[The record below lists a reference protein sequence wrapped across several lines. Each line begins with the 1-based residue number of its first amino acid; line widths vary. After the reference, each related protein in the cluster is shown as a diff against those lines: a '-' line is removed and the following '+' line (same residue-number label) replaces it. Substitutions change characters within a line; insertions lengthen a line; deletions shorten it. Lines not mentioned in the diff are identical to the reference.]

1 MSPADAGSEPDE
13 LTPEQAAAVRE
24 HLKEVIASQEFASS
38 KRSQDFLQLIVEHAL
53 AGRFDNLRERMIGA
67 EMFGRPIDYDTANDA
82 VVRVKAT
89 EVRKRLAQYYL
100 GLTEPPRVRIEIP
113 AGTYVAKFHTEK
125 REETAVTELA
135 IAAPGAESLSPGE
148 DALPSEQQPLFR
160 RFFRDRLRRMPR
172 KGLAASAAVVLLA
185 IVAYLGFRAFSNRSG
200 ATSQVHSIAI
210 LPLENLSGDPQQ
222 EYFADGMTDE
232 LITDLGQVSAL
243 RVISRTSVMTYKGS
257 KKLLPEIA
265 RELGVDAVVEG
276 SVLRGG
282 DQVRI
287 TAQLIDARTDEHI
300 WSQSYVRDLGN
311 VLALQGEVAQAI
323 ADQISIEVTPREQ
336 ARLSRERP
344 AYTEAQDLY
353 WLGVHMLNTGEP
365 RNAMGYLQ
373 ESVDKDPNFASAH
386 TALANAY
393 GWLGEAGWLPY
404 SEAFAK
410 QKAEASKAIAID
422 GALPEAHTE
431 LANAEMNL
439 NWDWKTA
446 ESELKRAIALNPNLA
461 AAHSAYAF
469 YLLRVGRG
477 HEGLAE
483 VKRQLELDPVSA
495 RSFTGAAFAYYFS
508 RRYDEALAYA
518 LRAERIQPN
527 PVDFLFPFGAIY
539 SEKGEYAKAVH
550 NFQQLGDQPHALG
563 HLGNVYAR
571 MGKPE
576 EARAILPKLVDRIAK
591 DGLGSY
597 EIALIYAGLGEKAQ
611 AVTWLE
617 KALAA
622 HDKGMTY
629 LKIDPCV
636 DPLRD
641 DPRFWDLVR
650 TVGLPV
656 SGVRIAK

>member
-1 MSPADAGSEPDE
+1 MASADGVSQPDQ

-24 HLKEVIASQEFASS
+24 HLKEVVASHEFGGS

-53 AGRFDNLRERMIGA
+53 AGRFDSLRERMIGA
-67 EMFGRPIDYDTANDA
+67 EMFDRPIDYDTANDA

-89 EVRKRLAQYYL
+89 EVRKKLAQYYL
-100 GLTEPPRVRIEIP
+100 GLTKPPRVRIEIP
-113 AGTYVAKFHTEK
+113 AGSYVARFHWDK
-125 REETAVTELA
+125 PEESAQAEPA
-135 IAAPGAESLSPGE
+135 IAAPGAESLAPSE
-148 DALPSEQQPLFR
+148 DEPPSEQQRGFR
-160 RFFRDRLRRMPR
+160 RFFRERARRMPH
-172 KGLAASAAVVLLA
+172 KWLIASLVLLLLA
-185 IVAYLGFRAFSNRSG
+185 IVAFRAFSNRSG
-200 ATSQVHSIAI
+200 ATNPVHSIAI

-222 EYFADGMTDE
+222 EYFAEGMTDE

-243 RVISRTSVMTYKGS
+243 RVISRTSVMTYRGS

-276 SVLRGG
+276 SVLREG

-287 TAQLIDARTDEHI
+287 TAQLIDARTDQHI
-300 WSQSYVRDLGN
+300 WSQSYVRDLDN

-323 ADQISIEVTPREQ
+323 ADQVSIEVTPREQ

-344 AYTEAQDLY
+344 VYSEAQDLY
-353 WLGVHMLNTGEP
+353 WLGVHMLNAGEP

-393 GWLGEAGWLPY
+393 GWLGEAGWLSY
-404 SEAFAK
+404 GEAFAK

-477 HEGLAE
+477 PEGLVE
-483 VKRQLELDPVSA
+483 INRQLELDPVSA
-495 RSFTGAAFAYYFS
+495 RSFTGAAFAYYFG
-508 RRYDEALAYA
+508 RRYEEALVYTH
-518 LRAERIQPN
+518 RAERIEPNN
-527 PVDFLFPFGAIY
+527 PVDFFFPFGIIY

-550 NFQQLGDQPHALG
+550 NFRQLGDQPHALG
-563 HLGNVYAR
+563 HLGNAYAR

-576 EARAILPKLVDRIAK
+576 EARAILPKLVDRVAK
-591 DGLGSY
+591 DGLGRY
-597 EIALIYAGLGEKAQ
+597 EIALIYAGLGEKAL
-611 AVTWLE
+611 AVDWLE

-641 DPRFWDLVR
+641 DPRFWDLMR

-656 SGVRIAK
+656 SGVRLAK

>member
-1 MSPADAGSEPDE
+1 
-13 LTPEQAAAVRE
+13 
-24 HLKEVIASQEFASS
+24 
-38 KRSQDFLQLIVEHAL
+38 
-53 AGRFDNLRERMIGA
+53 MIGA

-100 GLTEPPRVRIEIP
+100 GLTKPPRVRIEIP

-172 KGLAASAAVVLLA
+172 KGLAASAVVLLA
-185 IVAYLGFRAFSNRSG
+185 IVAYLGFRAFSNRYG
-200 ATSQVHSIAI
+200 ASSQVHSTAI

-410 QKAEASKAIAID
+410 QKEEASKAIAID

-518 LRAERIQPN
+518 HRAERIQPN

-539 SEKGEYAKAVH
+539 SEKGEYAKAVQ

-563 HLGNVYAR
+563 HLGNVYGR

-591 DGLGSY
+591 DGLGRY

-611 AVTWLE
+611 AVAWLE

-641 DPRFWDLVR
+641 DPRFWDLMR

-656 SGVRIAK
+656 SGVRFAK

>member
-1 MSPADAGSEPDE
+1 MAPADAGSEPEE
-13 LTPEQAAAVRE
+13 LDPEQAAAVRE

-100 GLTEPPRVRIEIP
+100 GLAKPPRVRIEIP
-113 AGTYVAKFHTEK
+113 AGTYVSKFHWEK
-125 REETAVTELA
+125 PEETAVAEPA
-135 IAAPGAESLSPGE
+135 IAASGAEFLSPSG
-148 DALPSEQQPLFR
+148 DALPSEQQPFFR
-160 RFFRDRLRRMPR
+160 RFFRERPRRMV
-172 KGLAASAAVVLLA
+172 AASAAVVLLA
-185 IVAYLGFRAFSNRSG
+185 TVAYLGFRAFSNRSG

-353 WLGVHMLNTGEP
+353 WLGVHMLNSGEP

-393 GWLGEAGWLPY
+393 GSLGEAGWLSY

-446 ESELKRAIALNPNLA
+446 ESELKRAIVLNPNLA

-469 YLLRVGRG
+469 YLLRVGRVN
-477 HEGLAE
+477 EGLAAI
-483 VKRQLELDPVSA
+483 KRQLELDPVSA
-495 RSFTGAAFAYYFS
+495 RSFTGAAYAYYFS

-518 LRAERIQPN
+518 HRAERIEPN
-527 PVDFLFPFGAIY
+527 PVSFLFPFGAIY

-563 HLGNVYAR
+563 HLGNVYGR

-576 EARAILPKLVDRIAK
+576 EARAILPKLADRIAK
-591 DGLGSY
+591 DGLGRY
-597 EIALIYAGLGEKAQ
+597 EIALIYAGLGEKAE
-611 AVTWLE
+611 AVAWLE
-617 KALAA
+617 KALVA

-656 SGVRIAK
+656 SGVRLAK

>member
-1 MSPADAGSEPDE
+1 MIPADAGSEPEE
-13 LTPEQAAAVRE
+13 LDPEQAAAVRE

-38 KRSQDFLQLIVEHAL
+38 KRSQYFLQLIVEHVL

-100 GLTEPPRVRIEIP
+100 GLTKPPRVRIEIP
-113 AGTYVAKFHTEK
+113 AGTYVAKFHWE
-125 REETAVTELA
+125 RPEQTAVAEPA
-135 IAAPGAESLSPGE
+135 IAEPGAESLSPRE
-148 DALPSEQQPLFR
+148 DALPSEQPPLFR
-160 RFFRDRLRRMPR
+160 RFFRERSRQIV
-172 KGLAASAAVVLLA
+172 AASAAVVLLA

-200 ATSQVHSIAI
+200 ATSQVRSIAI

-276 SVLRGG
+276 SILRGG

-287 TAQLIDARTDEHI
+287 TAQLIDARTDQHI
-300 WSQSYVRDLGN
+300 WSQSYVRDLDN

-344 AYTEAQDLY
+344 AYSEAQDLY
-353 WLGVHMLNTGEP
+353 WLGVHMLNIGEP

-373 ESVDKDPNFASAH
+373 ESVDKDPDFASAH

-393 GWLGEAGWLPY
+393 GSLGEAGWLPY

-422 GALPEAHTE
+422 EALPEAHTE

-446 ESELKRAIALNPNLA
+446 ERELKQAIALNPNLA

-483 VKRQLELDPVSA
+483 VKRQLELDPASA

-508 RRYDEALAYA
+508 RRYDEALAYTH
-518 LRAERIQPN
+518 RAERIQPS

-550 NFQQLGDQPHALG
+550 NFEQLGDQPHALG
-563 HLGNVYAR
+563 HLGNVYGR

-591 DGLGSY
+591 DGLGRY
-597 EIALIYAGLGEKAQ
+597 EIALIYAGLGEKAE
-611 AVTWLE
+611 AVAWLE

-656 SGVRIAK
+656 SGVRLAK

>member
-13 LTPEQAAAVRE
+13 LNPEQAAAVRE
-24 HLKEVIASQEFASS
+24 HLKEVIESQEFASS

-100 GLTEPPRVRIEIP
+100 GLTRPPRVRIEIP

-125 REETAVTELA
+125 REGTAVTELA

-172 KGLAASAAVVLLA
+172 KGLAASAVVLLA

-410 QKAEASKAIAID
+410 QKEEASKAIAID

-518 LRAERIQPN
+518 HRAERIQPN

-539 SEKGEYAKAVH
+539 SEKGEYAKAVQ

-563 HLGNVYAR
+563 HLGNVYGR

-591 DGLGSY
+591 DGLGRY

-611 AVTWLE
+611 AVAWLE

-641 DPRFWDLVR
+641 DPRFWDLMR

-656 SGVRIAK
+656 SGVRFAK

>member
-1 MSPADAGSEPDE
+1 MIPADAGSEPEE
-13 LTPEQAAAVRE
+13 LDPEQAAAVRE

-38 KRSQDFLQLIVEHAL
+38 KRSQYFLQLIVEHVL

-100 GLTEPPRVRIEIP
+100 GLTKPPRVRIEIP
-113 AGTYVAKFHTEK
+113 AGTYVAKFHWEK
-125 REETAVTELA
+125 PEETAVAEPAAT
-135 IAAPGAESLSPGE
+135 APGAESVSPSE
-148 DALPSEQQPLFR
+148 DALPSEQPPLFR
-160 RFFRDRLRRMPR
+160 RFFRERSRRTV
-172 KGLAASAAVVLLA
+172 AAFAAVVLLA

-200 ATSQVHSIAI
+200 ATSQVRSIAI

-276 SVLRGG
+276 SILRGG

-287 TAQLIDARTDEHI
+287 TAQLIDARTDQHI
-300 WSQSYVRDLGN
+300 WSQSYVRDLDN

-344 AYTEAQDLY
+344 AYSEAQDLY
-353 WLGVHMLNTGEP
+353 WLGVHMLNIGEP

-373 ESVDKDPNFASAH
+373 ESVDKDPDFASAH

-393 GWLGEAGWLPY
+393 GSLGEAGWLPY

-422 GALPEAHTE
+422 EALPEAHTE

-446 ESELKRAIALNPNLA
+446 ERELKQAIALNPNLA

-483 VKRQLELDPVSA
+483 VKRQLELDPASA

-508 RRYDEALAYA
+508 RRYDEALAYTH
-518 LRAERIQPN
+518 RAERIQPS

-550 NFQQLGDQPHALG
+550 NFEQLGDQPHALG
-563 HLGNVYAR
+563 HLGNVYGR

-591 DGLGSY
+591 DGLGRY

-611 AVTWLE
+611 AVAWLE

-650 TVGLPV
+650 MVGLPV
-656 SGVRIAK
+656 SGVRLAK

>member
-1 MSPADAGSEPDE
+1 MIPADAGSEPEE
-13 LTPEQAAAVRE
+13 LDPEQAAAVRE

-38 KRSQDFLQLIVEHAL
+38 KRSQYFLQLIVEHVL

-100 GLTEPPRVRIEIP
+100 GLTKPPRVRIEIP
-113 AGTYVAKFHTEK
+113 AGTYVAKFHWEK
-125 REETAVTELA
+125 PEETAVAEPA
-135 IAAPGAESLSPGE
+135 IAAPGAESVSPSE
-148 DALPSEQQPLFR
+148 DALPSEPPLFR
-160 RFFRDRLRRMPR
+160 RFFRERSRRVV
-172 KGLAASAAVVLLA
+172 AASAAVVLLA
-185 IVAYLGFRAFSNRSG
+185 IVAYLGFRAFSNRFG
-200 ATSQVHSIAI
+200 ATSQVRSIAI

-276 SVLRGG
+276 SILRGG

-287 TAQLIDARTDEHI
+287 TAQLIDARTDQHI
-300 WSQSYVRDLGN
+300 WSQSYVRDLDN

-344 AYTEAQDLY
+344 AYSEAQDLY
-353 WLGVHMLNTGEP
+353 WLGVHMLNIGEP

-373 ESVDKDPNFASAH
+373 ESVDKDPDFASAH

-393 GWLGEAGWLPY
+393 GSLGEAGWLPY

-422 GALPEAHTE
+422 EALPEAHTE

-446 ESELKRAIALNPNLA
+446 ERELKQAIALNPNLA

-483 VKRQLELDPVSA
+483 VKRQLELDPASA

-508 RRYDEALAYA
+508 RRYDEALAYTH
-518 LRAERIQPN
+518 RAERIQPS

-550 NFQQLGDQPHALG
+550 NFEQLGDQPHALG
-563 HLGNVYAR
+563 HLGNVYGR

-591 DGLGSY
+591 DGLGRY
-597 EIALIYAGLGEKAQ
+597 EIALIYAGLGEKAE
-611 AVTWLE
+611 AVAWLE

-656 SGVRIAK
+656 SGVRLAK